1 MELEGYLI
9 MTWWEWPTVDL
20 SWPVS
25 GSLDP
30 GWLGGL
36 AEMELDMPKLMGR
49 PNHPSHQGKGTVWYL
64 LRWVKTLKRT
74 QTIKNQ
80 YRQKVARP
88 SLSNYILTF
97 SAISSIICKLGSH
110 LSVSHTCILCK
121 YLSVSHTCIL
131 CKYAISVRS
140 RTRSQ
145 TRSALK
151 SDFRSN
157 QFELTIC
164 MDFSVFYLQTHY
176 NGTHFKNLILR
187 DRQRRQW
194 LDQLILKSQVR
205 NPI

>member
-1 MELEGYLI
+1 

-88 SLSNYILTF
+88 SLSNDILTF

-121 YLSVSHTCIL
+121 Y
-131 CKYAISVRS
+131 AISVRS
-140 RTRSQ
+140 QTRSQ

-157 QFELTIC
+157 QFELTMYGFQC
-164 MDFSVFYLQTHY
+164 FLPSTTLQWHSLE
-176 NGTHFKNLILR
+176 NLFLVDIE
-187 DRQRRQW
+187 RQTEKAMVGSTLLEIPRH
-194 LDQLILKSQVR
+194 KS
-205 NPI
+205 N